1 MSVPGA
7 IVGLNNYQT
16 ASSCPSQ
23 DGCPSGICPDFT
35 IKRHDTKPAFKVL
48 VEDCDGPLD
57 LTDQNLVLEANIWCK
72 AKLKKDIGL
81 SDNYFALS
89 DNIGFNQIMTG
100 DIIIFDRVRLP
111 EFMLVLGFDET
122 NKLIEV
128 QRGYRGTI
136 PSVWKKGSCMR
147 IFRTMNATASIETV
161 LKDVDNNQTSACG
174 GVKLSQDAGPLGH
187 RHHHR
192 RRHDDDVITKDMIE
206 VTYLVY
212 NWNPSDTCTPGCY
225 WMEFKLLRM
234 LPLIAPA
241 ETVTVD
247 VNVQSVIDVLANDT
261 NPDGVSLSIYSV
273 SIPSHGVASISSD
286 NKILYTP
293 NENYVGEDIFTYILT
308 DGVRK
313 QTAEVTLDVIQPL
326 IQMLDYDDD
335 DYSVSCISDISN
347 ISFTPS
353 NLSAID
359 FGCTLGLGVDW
370 VRRFPLNEGFLIEI
384 LDSPT
389 AEQI

>member
-7 IVGLNNYQT
+7 IIGLNNYQT
-16 ASSCPSQ
+16 VSNCPSQ

-72 AKLKKDIGL
+72 AKLKKDIGP

-89 DNIGFNQIMTG
+89 DNVGFDQIMTG
-100 DIIIFDRVRLP
+100 DIIIFDRIRLP

-128 QRGYRGTI
+128 QRSYRGTI
-136 PSVWKKGSCMR
+136 SSSWKKGSCMR
-147 IFRTMNATASIETV
+147 IFRTMNASASIETV
-161 LKDVDNNQTSACG
+161 LKDVDSNQTSSCG

-187 RHHHR
+187 RYHNR
-192 RRHDDDVITKDMIE
+192 RRHDDDVVTKDMIE
-206 VTYLVY
+206 ATYLVY
-212 NWNPSDTCTPGCY
+212 NWSPSDTCTPGCY

-241 ETVTVD
+241 ETITVD
-247 VNVQSVIDVLANDT
+247 VNVQSVIDVLANDS

-273 SIPSHGVASISSD
+273 TPPTHGVATISSD

-293 NENYVGEDIFTYILT
+293 NEDYVGEDIFSYILT

-313 QTAEVTLDVIQPL
+313 QTAEITLDVIQPL
-326 IQMLDYDDD
+326 IQMLDYDDAG
-335 DYSVSCISDISN
+335 ISEINDVSN

-370 VRRFPLNEGFLIEI
+370 VRRFPLSDGFLIKIE
-384 LDSPT
+384 DSPT
-389 AEQI
+389 KEMN